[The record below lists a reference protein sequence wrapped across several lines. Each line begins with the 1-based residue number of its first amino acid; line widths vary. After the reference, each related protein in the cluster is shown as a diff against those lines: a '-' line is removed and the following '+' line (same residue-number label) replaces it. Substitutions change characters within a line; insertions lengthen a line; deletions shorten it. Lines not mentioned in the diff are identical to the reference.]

1 MEGDAMPR
9 RVSCF
14 PHLDEAFCDAANI
27 ALRETDG
34 AAVDSVASLLAQSLR
49 HMYPSVEVHR
59 QEPLAR
65 FHDEDVWY
73 VYRDGK
79 PIAAETG

>member
-1 MEGDAMPR
+1 MPR

-14 PHLDEAFCDAANI
+14 PHFDEAFCDAANI

-34 AAVDSVASLLAQSLR
+34 STVAAVAALLAESLR
-49 HMYPSVEVHR
+49 HVYPAVEVHL

-65 FHDEDVWY
+65 FHNEDVWY

-79 PIAAETG
+79 PIVAGG

>member
-1 MEGDAMPR
+1 MPR

-14 PHLDEAFCDAANI
+14 PHLDEAFCDAANV
-27 ALRETDG
+27 ALREIDG
-34 AAVDSVASLLAQSLR
+34 ATVEAVGALLADLLR
-49 HMYPSVEVHR
+49 RMYPAVEVHR
-59 QEPLAR
+59 QEPLAK

-79 PIAAETG
+79 PIVGAHEFAGEA